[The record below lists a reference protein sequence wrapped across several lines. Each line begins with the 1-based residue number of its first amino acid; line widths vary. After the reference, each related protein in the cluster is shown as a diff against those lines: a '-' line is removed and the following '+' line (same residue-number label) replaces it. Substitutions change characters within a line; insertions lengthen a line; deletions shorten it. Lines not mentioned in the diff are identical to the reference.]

1 MNPLTP
7 RQRFALSMTHQT
19 PDRALLDLE
28 GTSLTCIDTGVAA
41 RLKELLGFSGKPDS
55 PYRRF
60 DERVLLALGIDFRRV
75 GDLIGSGDR
84 PLAGQ
89 PDLRIDI
96 WGIVRRWTG
105 QYWDIVHAPL
115 RGATLADLRAYP
127 WPDPDQIIQPER
139 LADFRSEARRL
150 WQETDL
156 VVVGEHPVFGV
167 FELACWMCGFDDFLL
182 RLAGDPEFVRELFER
197 LLSLQK
203 AFIQP
208 YYAAIGEYIHLT
220 TSGDDFGMQTG
231 PFMSPA
237 MFRRWIKPYFSE
249 RIAYTRRFTS
259 AYFWHHS
266 CGSVHALIPDLLEC
280 GVDILN
286 PIQPGAFRME
296 PERLKADFGSRL
308 CFHGGFD
315 TQNVLPFGTRDQIY
329 AEVERVM
336 SALKPGG
343 GYTFSAGHNIQS
355 DVPAE
360 NVLTMFQAA
369 RELAVNG

>member
-60 DERVLLALGIDFRRV
+60 DERVLQALGIDFRRV

>member
-1 MNPLTP
+1 M
-7 RQRFALSMTHQT
+7 SHHS

-28 GTSLTCIDTGVAA
+28 GTSLTGIDSGVAE
-41 RLKELLGFSGKPDS
+41 RLKELLGFSGAANS
-55 PYRRF
+55 PYQRF
-60 DERVLLALGIDFRRV
+60 DERVLQALGIDYRRV
-75 GDLIGSGDR
+75 GELIASGDR
-84 PLAGQ
+84 PMEGN
-89 PDLRIDI
+89 PDLRVDI

-105 QYWDIVHAPL
+105 QYWDIVHSPL
-115 RGATLADLRAYP
+115 RGASLSDLRAYP
-127 WPDPDQIIQPER
+127 WPDPDQVIQPRR
-139 LADFRSEARRL
+139 LAEYRREARRL
-150 WQETDL
+150 WEETDT

-182 RLAGDPEFVRELFER
+182 RLASDPEFVRVLFDR
-197 LLSLQK
+197 LLALQK

-208 YYAAIGEYIHLT
+208 YYEAIGSYIHLT
-220 TSGDDFGMQTG
+220 TSGDDFGTQIG
-231 PFMSPA
+231 PFMSTA
-237 MFRRWIKPYFSE
+237 MFRKWIKPYFAE
-249 RIAYTRRFTS
+249 RIAYTHRFTS
-259 AYFWHHS
+259 AHFWHHT

-315 TQNVLPFGTRDQIY
+315 TQNVLPFGSRDQIY

-336 SALKPGG
+336 SALKPEG
-343 GYTFSAGHNIQS
+343 GYTFSTGHNIQA

-360 NVLTMFQAA
+360 NVLLMFQAA
-369 RELAVNG
+369 QELGTNR